1 MFQNIPNR
9 KIKPSGKSPFVS
21 IIFILLIFVVL
32 GVASAF
38 VALFFVTQQGE
49 EVSVP
54 NVIGKDF
61 ATAFDI
67 FSKHQ
72 LQIKKVSQYHNTV
85 AENHIISQS
94 PPPGSMVR
102 AGRQIKIII
111 SLGPA
116 QIEVPDLTGNSLF
129 QAKNQLSRA
138 GSEIYR
144 GLKVGYISYI
154 YSDKVSSD
162 RIISQTP
169 PPNFS
174 APKGTPVSLLVSMGA
189 FPTYLY
195 MIEFR
200 GTTLKEVEKAMEKLD
215 ITLGRIDQEIRDDL
229 PRGTIID
236 QSPLCGYK
244 IKKDQPIH
252 LVVST
257 KSYEEQE
264 FRYKAFNYI
273 VPQGFYEKDVR
284 IVLVDEIG
292 ERDIYHKWREPGAKI
307 ELVLRVIGQAKVTIY
322 LDGMLAEER
331 ELE

>member
-1 MFQNIPNR
+1 MFQNIRDR
-9 KIKPSGKSPFVS
+9 KINPSKRSPFLL
-21 IIFILLIFVVL
+21 IIVILLFFVAL
-32 GVASAF
+32 GVAST
-38 VALFFVTQQGE
+38 FVTFFFITAQGE
-49 EVSVP
+49 EVNVP
-54 NVIGKDF
+54 NVIGQDF
-61 ATAFDI
+61 AAAFDVL
-67 FSKHQ
+67 SKHQ
-72 LQIKKVSQYHNTV
+72 LQIKKVSQYHNAV
-85 AENHIISQS
+85 AENHVISQS

-102 AGRQIKIII
+102 VGRQIRIII

-116 QIEVPDLTGNSLF
+116 KIEVPDLTGSSLF

-154 YSDKVSSD
+154 YSDKVPRD

-174 APKGTPVSLLVSMGA
+174 ASKGIPVSLLVSMGA
-189 FPTYLY
+189 SPTYLY
-195 MIEFR
+195 MTELR

-236 QSPLCGYK
+236 QTPPYGSK

-264 FRYKAFNYI
+264 FRYKALSYT
-273 VPQGFYEKDVR
+273 VPQGFYEKDVK

-292 ERDIYHKWREPGAKI
+292 EQDIYHKWREPGAKI
-307 ELVLRVIGQAKVTIY
+307 DLVLRVIGKAKAIIY